1 MQAVLTLPPQSFA
14 KKQTGFTLIEIMAVM
29 LIVGL
34 VMSMITVGIG
44 DGNRGREV
52 QSEIRVL
59 YQSMQLALEESV
71 FARKQFG
78 IRFDIDDSE
87 DEDRWM
93 YTFLFYDNEETLLWQ
108 PFETDELKQTTLM
121 EGVDL
126 RLTIE
131 GEEVAL
137 GEIEK
142 RGRLFQLN
150 EEAREED
157 RIEPDLYFLSSGETQ
172 TFKLEILD
180 KGFGDS
186 VLDVDFDDGDAKPY
200 VLTGNVLGQIKL
212 YLPGDELE
220 DE

>member
-1 MQAVLTLPPQSFA
+1 
-14 KKQTGFTLIEIMAVM
+14 MAVM

-108 PFETDELKQTTLM
+108 PFATDELKQTSFM

-126 RLTIE
+126 RLTID
-131 GEEVAL
+131 GEEVVL
-137 GEIEK
+137 GSIEK
-142 RGRLFQLN
+142 RDRVFQLN
-150 EEAREED
+150 DNAPDEA
-157 RIEPDLYFLSSGETQ
+157 RIEPDVYFLSSGETQ
-172 TFKLEILD
+172 TFKLEIIDQGL
-180 KGFGDS
+180 GDS
-186 VLDVDFDDGDAKPY
+186 LSSVDFDDPEAKRF
-200 VLTGNVLGQIKL
+200 VITGNILGQIKL

>member
-1 MQAVLTLPPQSFA
+1 MQTLTSHFYPSNSKEQS
-14 KKQTGFTLIEIMAVM
+14 GFTLIEIMAVM

-71 FARKQFG
+71 FARSQFG
-78 IRFDIDDSE
+78 VRFDVDDSE
-87 DEDRWM
+87 GEDRWY
-93 YTFLFYDNEETLLWQ
+93 YTFLFYDNEETLLWK
-108 PFETDELKQTTLM
+108 PFETDELKQTTFM
-121 EGVDL
+121 QGVDL
-126 RLTIE
+126 RLFID
-131 GEEVAL
+131 GEEVEL

-142 RGRLFQLN
+142 RGRLFDIN

-157 RIEPDLYFLSSGETQ
+157 RIEPDVYFLSSGETQ

-180 KGFGDS
+180 KGFGDAAF
-186 VLDVDFDDGDAKPY
+186 DIEFDDTEAKPY
-200 VLTGNVLGQIKL
+200 VITGNVLGQITL
-212 YLPGDELE
+212 FLPGDEV
-220 DE
+220 DD